1 MRAHEPEPG
10 FQSLRANGLD
20 FAYLEEGEG
29 PLVLL
34 VHGFPDTARTWDAVR
49 PALAAA
55 GYRAV
60 SPWTRGIAPS
70 GIPDRDTAGDD
81 LGQDVLAWIDALGA
95 DDAILVGHDWGA
107 SAVYQAAGLAPE
119 RVEKLVALAIP
130 HPAAIRF
137 KPADAWAARHFLTLR
152 LPGAAGRFQRG
163 DYAGV
168 DALIRRWAPSWA
180 WPEGELQAVKNAYAA
195 PGCLDAAL
203 GYYRGFS
210 PGVTPGLRAKIP
222 VPTLAIAGTEDISP
236 LQAFYDAKRRF
247 TGPYEVLELP
257 CGHFPHREREAEV
270 LEALLG
276 FLQG

>member
-1 MRAHEPEPG
+1 VRVHEPEVG
-10 FQSLRANGLD
+10 HASLEARGLR

-29 PLVLL
+29 PAVLL
-34 VHGFPDTARTWDAVR
+34 VHGFPDTAHTWDAFR

-60 SPWTRGIAPS
+60 SPWTRGIAPTEA
-70 GIPDRDTAGDD
+70 PDRDTAGDD
-81 LGQDVLAWIDALGA
+81 LGRDVLGWMDALGVERA
-95 DDAILVGHDWGA
+95 VLIGHDWGA
-107 SAVYQAAGLAPE
+107 SAVYSAAGLAPE
-119 RVEKLVALAIP
+119 RVDKLVAMAIP

-137 KPADAWAARHFLTLR
+137 RPVDAWRARHFVTLR
-152 LPGAAGRFQRG
+152 LPGAAARFRAG

-210 PGVTPGLRAKIP
+210 PSLPEGLRAKIP
-222 VPTLAIAGTEDISP
+222 VPTLAIAGTEDITP
-236 LQAFYDAKRRF
+236 LDAFEQARRRF
-247 TGPYEVLELP
+247 TGPYEVLQIG
-257 CGHFPHREREAEV
+257 CGHFPHRERQREV
-270 LEALLG
+270 LDAVLT
-276 FLQG
+276 FLAD